1 MPFLSSSSIPN
12 FRNSSS
18 ICNLDIRFWSINISC
33 PLTVIGQRDKEIV
46 STTDIHRLGLLKLYL
61 YSPKIEMNGKQVCS
75 HLLRF
80 GSLKS
85 IFVRKPAETIKI
97 T

>member
-1 MPFLSSSSIPN
+1 MPFLSPSSMLN
-12 FRNSSS
+12 FRNSCS
-18 ICNLDIRFWSINISC
+18 ICNLDIRFCPINISC
-33 PLTVIGQRDKEIV
+33 PLSVIGQRDKDFV
-46 STTDIHRLGLLKLYL
+46 SSTAIHRLGSLKLYL

-97 T
+97 N